1 MTYAPPQER
10 DKVMKQLRLQ
20 RDNCRCAEC
29 GASNPTWASVTYG
42 IFLCINC
49 AGSHRSLGVHLTF
62 VRSCDMDEWKYTEL
76 EIMKAGGNAHFLQ
89 YLKSHNVSR
98 NLQQKYSS
106 PALQQYKDKMKRES
120 QNKTI
125 QRSPVPPT
133 KSNFSVQLNDTSDND
148 VWETLGGDD
157 EDDFDDRRFSRRKV
171 ESHVDDEVEDCCVVD
186 GNDEDEVVV
195 ESRTTSRSSGPYTQ
209 RREPSY
215 FDSITETFG
224 VNKEDCVIM

>member
-49 AGSHRSLGVHLTF
+49 AGLHRSLGVHLTF

-76 EIMKAGGNAHFLQ
+76 EIMKA
-89 YLKSHNVSR
+89 
-98 NLQQKYSS
+98 
-106 PALQQYKDKMKRES
+106 ES